1 MGGNVLELESERL
14 TAKGIQQGRTEGEER
29 LSVLINRLI
38 LDGRSS
44 QIQVIVNDKQERE
57 KAYKEYHI

>member
-1 MGGNVLELESERL
+1 MGGKVLELESERL
-14 TAKGIQQGRTEGEER
+14 TAKGMQKGEER
-29 LSVLINRLI
+29 LSVLLNRLI

>member
-1 MGGNVLELESERL
+1 MGGKVLELESERL
-14 TAKGIQQGRTEGEER
+14 TAKGMQKGEER